1 MGFGRLPRRRFPSRM
16 RPGAVIQ
23 VDDNELLVLVELLKR
38 LQLDRRGLMWQLRW
52 WRGMAGNLVME
63 TLVLQQ

>member
-1 MGFGRLPRRRFPSRM
+1 MGFGRLPRRRFPRCM

-23 VDDNELLVLVELLKR
+23 VDDDVLRVLVELLNEM
-38 LQLDRRGLMWQLRW
+38 QLDRRGSMWELRW

>member
-1 MGFGRLPRRRFPSRM
+1 M

-23 VDDNELLVLVELLKR
+23 VDDDVLRVLVELLNEM
-38 LQLDRRGLMWQLRW
+38 QLDRRGSMWELRW